1 MKRHLNCFRNSKNN
15 FLLHFDAFLTLI
27 FSLEKW
33 PFWGVLAFFRP
44 KSPKSE
50 KVQFSSAWKRCNFSF
65 FSLEN
70 FFFKKFRRF
79 RIFLHTFWVSKS
91 KNSKIQR
98 GCRGV
103 EILSLARFVATD
115 SICTQTAHLKI
126 SHNSKFSKFAQK
138 RHIFGCYSRCVLRVP
153 IPFWG
158 HFWYSFR
165 KSINW
170 KKILAK
176 KKISWFWPFSA
187 LF

>member
-33 PFWGVLAFFRP
+33 AFWVFLAFFRP

-70 FFFKKFRRF
+70 FFFRKFRRF

-98 GCRGV
+98 GCRGRV
-103 EILSLARFVATD
+103 KILSLVRFVATD
-115 SICTQTAHLKI
+115 STHFRPFFQ
-126 SHNSKFSKFAQK
+126 KFSKSWEKIKYFSYLNQFIWIK
-138 RHIFGCYSRCVLRVP
+138 TLEDTV
-153 IPFWG
+153 
-158 HFWYSFR
+158 
-165 KSINW
+165 NW
-170 KKILAK
+170 K
-176 KKISWFWPFSA
+176 
-187 LF
+187 